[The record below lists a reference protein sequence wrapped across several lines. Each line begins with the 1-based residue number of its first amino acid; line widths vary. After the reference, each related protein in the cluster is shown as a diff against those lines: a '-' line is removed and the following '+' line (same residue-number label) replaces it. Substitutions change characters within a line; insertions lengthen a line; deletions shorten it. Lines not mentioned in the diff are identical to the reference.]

1 MTVLR
6 TAREPESPAERA
18 PVFPPPTGRLA
29 RLRASLRRFPAV
41 PIVILLVVL
50 VVPALLAPWIAPHDP
65 YAGGLGQRLRPPV
78 WAGGSWD
85 YVLGTDRAGRDVLSR
100 ILHGARISIFI
111 SLVGILAGGGIG
123 TTLGL
128 IAGYYGGWID
138 ALIMRLVDI
147 SLALPSVLLAL
158 VLAAALGPSFATV
171 IVVVALVLWAL
182 YARQIRGSTLAI
194 REMDFVA
201 RAKVAGCSD
210 LRIITLEIL
219 PNVANTLIV
228 LATLQVGYVIL
239 LEASLSFLGV
249 GVPRPVPAWGLLVA
263 DGREL
268 VVVAWWVA
276 MFPGLAILL
285 TVLSLNLLGDWLRD
299 RLDPKLRQV

>member
-1 MTVLR
+1 MTIMR
-6 TAREPESPAERA
+6 SAREPQSPAGHA
-18 PVFPPPTGRLA
+18 SIVPPPGRVA
-29 RLRASLRRFPAV
+29 RVRSSLRRYPVV
-41 PIVILLVVL
+41 PLAILLVVL
-50 VVPALLAPWIAPHDP
+50 VIPALLAPCIAPHDP
-65 YAGGLGQRLRPPV
+65 YAGGLGERLRPPV

-85 YVLGTDRAGRDVLSR
+85 HVLGTDRAGRDVLSR
-100 ILHGARISIFI
+100 ILYGARISIFI
-111 SLVGILAGGGIG
+111 SMVGILAGGGVG
-123 TTLGL
+123 TALGL

-158 VLAAALGPSFATV
+158 VLAAAIGPSFATV
-171 IVVVALVLWAL
+171 LLVVALVLWAL

-201 RAKVAGCSD
+201 RARVAGSSD

-249 GVPRPVPAWGLLVA
+249 GVPRPAPAWGLLVA

>member
-1 MTVLR
+1 MPNAPKPHSTVDHAPALPPR
-6 TAREPESPAERA
+6 QGSP
-18 PVFPPPTGRLA
+18 A
-29 RLRASLRRFPAV
+29 RLRASLRRYPVV

-50 VVPALLAPWIAPHDP
+50 IIPALLAPWIAPHDP

-85 YVLGTDRAGRDVLSR
+85 HVLGTDRAGRDVFSR
-100 ILHGARISIFI
+100 ILYGARVSIVI
-111 SLVGILAGGGIG
+111 SLAAIVAGGFIG
-123 TTLGL
+123 TALGL
-128 IAGYYGGWID
+128 IAGYYRGWIEVV
-138 ALIMRLVDI
+138 IMRLVDI
-147 SLALPSVLLAL
+147 SLALPSVLVALA
-158 VLAAALGPSFATV
+158 LAAALGPSFGTV
-171 IVVVALVLWAL
+171 IVIVALLLWAVF
-182 YARQIRGSTLAI
+182 ARQIRGSTLAI
-194 REMDFVA
+194 REMDYIA

-210 LRIITLEIL
+210 LRIITVEIL

-228 LATLQVGYVIL
+228 LVTLQVGFVIL
-239 LEASLSFLGV
+239 LEAALSFLGV

>member
-1 MTVLR
+1 VIPITV
-6 TAREPESPAERA
+6 
-18 PVFPPPTGRLA
+18 
-29 RLRASLRRFPAV
+29 
-41 PIVILLVVL
+41 LLVVL
-50 VVPALLAPWIAPHDP
+50 VIPALLAPWIAPHDP
-65 YAGGLGQRLRPPV
+65 YAGGLAQRLRPPV
-78 WAGGSWD
+78 WAGGSWEHI
-85 YVLGTDRAGRDVLSR
+85 LGTDRAGRDVLSR
-100 ILHGARISIFI
+100 ILYGARISIFI
-111 SLVGILAGGGIG
+111 SMVGILAGGVAG
-123 TTLGL
+123 TALGL

-158 VLAAALGPSFATV
+158 VLAAAIGPSFATV
-171 IVVVALVLWAL
+171 LLVVALVLWAL

-201 RAKVAGCSD
+201 RARVAGASD

-276 MFPGLAILL
+276 MFPGIAILL
-285 TVLSLNLLGDWLRD
+285 TVLSLNLFGDWLRD

>member
-1 MTVLR
+1 VIPITV
-6 TAREPESPAERA
+6 
-18 PVFPPPTGRLA
+18 
-29 RLRASLRRFPAV
+29 
-41 PIVILLVVL
+41 LLVVL
-50 VVPALLAPWIAPHDP
+50 VIPALLAPWIAPHDP
-65 YAGGLGQRLRPPV
+65 YAGGLAQRLRPPV
-78 WAGGSWD
+78 WAGGSWEHI
-85 YVLGTDRAGRDVLSR
+85 LGTDRAGRDVLSR
-100 ILHGARISIFI
+100 ILYGARISIFI
-111 SLVGILAGGGIG
+111 SMVGILAGGVAG
-123 TTLGL
+123 TALGL

-158 VLAAALGPSFATV
+158 VLAAAIGPSFATV
-171 IVVVALVLWAL
+171 LLVVALVLWAL

-201 RAKVAGCSD
+201 RARVAGASD

-249 GVPRPVPAWGLLVA
+249 GVPRPVPSCRHASTTGRPRSPLRSSTVGTTPPTTFA
-263 DGREL
+263 DHDPARVRATEIHGVPRSIRGGE
-268 VVVAWWVA
+268 
-276 MFPGLAILL
+276 
-285 TVLSLNLLGDWLRD
+285 
-299 RLDPKLRQV
+299 RLHGQGTR

>member
-1 MTVLR
+1 VKI
-6 TAREPESPAERA
+6 
-18 PVFPPPTGRLA
+18 VPTGKEPQGPADHALLVASRPGHVERVRL
-29 RLRASLRRFPAV
+29 SLRRYPV
-41 PIVILLVVL
+41 IPITVLLVVL
-50 VVPALLAPWIAPHDP
+50 VIPALLAPWIAPHDP
-65 YAGGLGQRLRPPV
+65 YAGGLAQRLRPPV
-78 WAGGSWD
+78 WAGGSWEHI
-85 YVLGTDRAGRDVLSR
+85 LGTDRAGRDVLSR
-100 ILHGARISIFI
+100 ILYGARISIFI
-111 SLVGILAGGGIG
+111 SMVGILAGGVAG
-123 TTLGL
+123 TALGL

-158 VLAAALGPSFATV
+158 VLAAAIGPSFATV
-171 IVVVALVLWAL
+171 LLVVALVLWAL

-201 RAKVAGCSD
+201 RARVAGASD

-276 MFPGLAILL
+276 MFPGIAILL
-285 TVLSLNLLGDWLRD
+285 TVLSLNLFGDWLRD

>member
-1 MTVLR
+1 VIPITV
-6 TAREPESPAERA
+6 
-18 PVFPPPTGRLA
+18 
-29 RLRASLRRFPAV
+29 
-41 PIVILLVVL
+41 LLVVL
-50 VVPALLAPWIAPHDP
+50 VIPALLAPWIAPHDP
-65 YAGGLGQRLRPPV
+65 YAGGLAQRLRPPV
-78 WAGGSWD
+78 WAGGSWEHI
-85 YVLGTDRAGRDVLSR
+85 LGTDRAGRDVLSR
-100 ILHGARISIFI
+100 ILYGARISIFI
-111 SLVGILAGGGIG
+111 SMVGILAGGVAG
-123 TTLGL
+123 TALGL

-158 VLAAALGPSFATV
+158 VLAAAIGPSFATV
-171 IVVVALVLWAL
+171 LLVVALVLWAL

-201 RAKVAGCSD
+201 RARVAGSSD

-276 MFPGLAILL
+276 MFPGIAILL